1 MRGDVF
7 QKHTLLEGY
16 YGNAGKDTGGHQ
28 ISAKYYGEKAGAQYV
43 RLGPPVQQK
52 NSPSRMPRKSHKK
65 KGVDLFQKPT
75 LIPND
80 RIFGNVPMA
89 TNGNPHLIK

>member
-43 RLGPPVQQK
+43 RLGPPV
-52 NSPSRMPRKSHKK
+52 
-65 KGVDLFQKPT
+65 
-75 LIPND
+75 
-80 RIFGNVPMA
+80 
-89 TNGNPHLIK
+89 